1 MAGALCCATFPLIF
15 VGGLV
20 TSTDAGMAVP
30 DWPGTFGYNL
40 FLYPW
45 ATWFFGPWDLFVE
58 HGHRLLAAMVG
69 MLAVAVCAVAV
80 GTRCPRLIAASAAL
94 LLLVIVQGV
103 LGGMRVL
110 LDQRVLA
117 LAHGCTGPLCFL
129 ATILFWNEV
138 SQQDREAARKR
149 FDTEGITQAGSR
161 ASAQVFAGFGRFFGI
176 SLLLLCATYAQ
187 VVLGAFLRHG
197 QWLHPLSF
205 RSMVVFHVLFAV
217 MLFMTAARLAWACFS
232 QRELMARGER
242 EKLATAQEAFLEPAR
257 PDAAWPE
264 LATEKRALAWLAFA
278 ILVAVVCQ
286 VLLGV
291 GTWLLNYGWPWGIE
305 ELARYLPSGIIAD
318 VITAREWRQVLVTT
332 AHVALGSLILGWT
345 GLLTLRTWRLRTGL
359 NLPGRSQTF
368 DVREFSD
375 PSAVSARGA
384 A

>member
-1 MAGALCCATFPLIF
+1 
-15 VGGLV
+15 
-20 TSTDAGMAVP
+20 
-30 DWPGTFGYNL
+30 
-40 FLYPW
+40 
-45 ATWFFGPWDLFVE
+45 
-58 HGHRLLAAMVG
+58 
-69 MLAVAVCAVAV
+69 
-80 GTRCPRLIAASAAL
+80 
-94 LLLVIVQGV
+94 
-103 LGGMRVL
+103 
-110 LDQRVLA
+110 
-117 LAHGCTGPLCFL
+117 
-129 ATILFWNEV
+129 
-138 SQQDREAARKR
+138 
-149 FDTEGITQAGSR
+149 
-161 ASAQVFAGFGRFFGI
+161 VFAGFGRFFGI